1 MGKRSR
7 KRAIES
13 SAPATGAGE
22 TRAERDAARRERAL
36 RAKHAAGEDRPAGP
50 KPRPGRTTAEDR
62 PPALWAPL
70 PLTEILILAGLAL
83 MVWGFVAG
91 AGREGNAR
99 IAAGLAIAS
108 LAGLELAVREH
119 VTGFRSHTTLLAG
132 ALGILAI
139 VGLGLGAG
147 VEVLGVLLAAGLVAF
162 AAAFFALR
170 ELFKRRSGGLSFR

>member
-7 KRAIES
+7 KRAVDVPTS
-13 SAPATGAGE
+13 RAGE
-22 TRAERDAARRERAL
+22 TRAERDAARQERA
-36 RAKHAAGEDRPAGP
+36 RKAKVAGNTPPVGP
-50 KPRPGRTTAEDR
+50 KARPGRTSADDR
-62 PPALWAPL
+62 PPALWAPF
-70 PLTEILILAGLAL
+70 PLTEVLIFAGIAL

-91 AGREGNAR
+91 AGGEGNSR

-108 LAGLELAVREH
+108 IAGLELAVREH

-132 ALGILAI
+132 AAGIAAI

-147 VEVLGVLLAAGLVAF
+147 VEILGVLLVAGLGCFAVAF
-162 AAAFFALR
+162 FGLR

>member
-7 KRAIES
+7 KRVDAGL
-13 SAPATGAGE
+13 PATGVGE
-22 TRAERDAARRERAL
+22 TRAERDAARRERA
-36 RAKHAAGEDRPAGP
+36 REVRAAGEPTAKAP
-50 KPRPGRTTAEDR
+50 KPRPGRTSPDER
-62 PPALWAPL
+62 PPPVWAPF
-70 PLTEILILAGLAL
+70 PLTELLTLAGIAL

-91 AGREGNAR
+91 AGGEGNSR

-108 LAGLELAVREH
+108 IAGLELAVREH

-132 ALGILAI
+132 AVGIIAI

-147 VEVLGVLLAAGLVAF
+147 VEILGVLLAAGIAGF
-162 AAAFFALR
+162 AAAFFGLR